1 MILLIRGDDFP
12 HIMKAKK
19 IAILFVALFLLSP
32 ILRAKDD
39 LNLGK
44 KGTIFI
50 FVASH
55 CPCSDP
61 HRLLIQSLV
70 QQYREKGVSFQAVF
84 SNKNESQELAKRF
97 MKQNGWD
104 FDFVID
110 QNGKVMKNYQAKITP
125 EAFLLNPKGEILYR
139 GAIDDSVSNMGQIKN
154 PYLKTALVQFLS
166 GKKIDPRETPPYG
179 CYIVR

>member
-1 MILLIRGDDFP
+1 MLCYDFN
-12 HIMKAKK
+12 HMKTKK
-19 IAILFVALFLLSP
+19 IATLFAVLFLLFPFLSARGK
-32 ILRAKDD
+32 LA
-39 LNLGK
+39 LGK
-44 KGTIFI
+44 KGTILI

-61 HRLLIQSLV
+61 HRLLIQSLA
-70 QQYREKGVSFQAVF
+70 QTYKNDGVAFYAIF
-84 SNKNESQELAKRF
+84 SNKGENRELAKRF
-97 MKQNGWD
+97 MKQNGWN

-110 QNGKVMKNYQAKITP
+110 QNGKLMKNYQAKITP

-154 PYLKTALVQFLS
+154 PYLKTALVQLLS